1 MLDDLG
7 PFSQSLQ
14 TNLKKPIW
22 GTPNLLD
29 PGAPEYSS
37 LAQHGQ
43 NRPGV
48 TVTGLKETKP
58 GLEGPQCVG
67 SAQENWKWGIEASE
81 RLWTIFKNILL
92 AWFDITTYPLVIIY
106 LNIRKLVQWEWPL
119 VINQPKGQR
128 LPWRSTYIMYVCMSV
143 CLSAC
148 MHAWMDVCMY
158 GWMDAWRKLNRGV
171 RIRHGDRYK
180 YKCNQLWYRKFVDIH

>member
-1 MLDDLG
+1 MI
-7 PFSQSLQ
+7 SAHSVSLY
-14 TNLKKPIW
+14 KPIW

-29 PGAPEYSS
+29 PGAPECSS

-67 SAQENWKWGIEASE
+67 SAQENGKWGIEASE
-81 RLWTIFKNILL
+81 RLWTIFNNILL

-106 LNIRKLVQWEWPL
+106 LNIRKNCSMGVTPS
-119 VINQPKGQR
+119 NPPKGQR
-128 LPWRSTYIMYVCMSV
+128 LPWRSTSIMYVCTV
-143 CLSAC
+143 CRY
-148 MHAWMDVCMY
+148 VRTY
-158 GWMDAWRKLNRGV
+158 GGNLIEVWELNMG
-171 RIRHGDRYK
+171 I
-180 YKCNQLWYRKFVDIH
+180 DININVTNYDIGYLLIFTRL